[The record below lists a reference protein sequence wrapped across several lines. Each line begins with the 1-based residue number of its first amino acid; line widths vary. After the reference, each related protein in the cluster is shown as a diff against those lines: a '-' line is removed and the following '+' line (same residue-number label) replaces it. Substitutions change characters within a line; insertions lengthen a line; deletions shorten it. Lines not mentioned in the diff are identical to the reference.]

1 MSDAPDLAAYDRRR
15 EQHLNKLGFD
25 DSDKENT
32 A

>member
-25 DSDKENT
+25 NDKENT